1 MPGQGNTQERLSK
14 LKTASPQ
21 RKIGVTSN
29 SPVGEISVVTLIR
42 TDTPI
47 TTQPLVL
54 STVSCFLR
62 ELRGPPATHSPP
74 PPSPPHPPRHHVLKA
89 LASLRLTSIP
99 ASSCP
104 PPCSPPTP
112 LLSPPSPILPPPSP
126 LIPPPSPLPP
136 PSFQFPESPQRPD
149 TQMHVHGKGAWS
161 SWVL

>member
-29 SPVGEISVVTLIR
+29 SPVGEISAVTLIR

-62 ELRGPPATHSPP
+62 ELRGPHGTHSPP
-74 PPSPPHPPRHHVLKA
+74 PFPSTASAPPCAQGVSIPTSYLHSCILLPSSLLPSHPPPLSSLPDPPSALPPH
-89 LASLRLTSIP
+89 
-99 ASSCP
+99 
-104 PPCSPPTP
+104 
-112 LLSPPSPILPPPSP
+112 
-126 LIPPPSPLPP
+126 PSPLPP